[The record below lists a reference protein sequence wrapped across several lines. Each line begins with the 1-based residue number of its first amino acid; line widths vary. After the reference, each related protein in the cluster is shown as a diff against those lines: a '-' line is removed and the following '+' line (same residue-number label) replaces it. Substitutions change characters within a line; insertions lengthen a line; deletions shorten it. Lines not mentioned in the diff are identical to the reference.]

1 MHLEILTPDK
11 SLFSGEVSAV
21 TLPGAAGEF
30 QVLSNH
36 AALVASL
43 QSGIVRIKQSNGHD
57 QSVSIEGGVVEV
69 LNNSIVVLA

>member
-21 TLPGAAGEF
+21 TFPGASGEF
-30 QVLSNH
+30 QVLNNH

-43 QSGIVRIKQSNGHD
+43 QAGMVQIKQQNGAD
-57 QSVSIEGGVVEV
+57 QSVSIQGGVVEI
-69 LNNSIVVLA
+69 LNNAIVVLA